1 MQRNIIKP
9 GELIHVIHRFEKEV
23 KRHFVGEVE
32 SVQDNVVRASGYA
45 FVVDDPRLHEFVKR
59 PDRRVKL
66 IPLTDGEL
74 VINVLPRDVS
84 LEAVR
89 YEEHDHR
96 LCVTDG
102 KNWRMDLKE
111 FGWN

>member
-1 MQRNIIKP
+1 MQKYIIQP

-23 KRHFVGEVE
+23 KRHFVGAVE
-32 SVQDNVVRASGYA
+32 GVQENVVRASGYA
-45 FVVDDPRLHEFVKR
+45 FVVDDPRRHEFVKR

-74 VINVLPRDVS
+74 VINVLPKDVS
-84 LEAVR
+84 LEDVR

-96 LCVTDG
+96 LYVTDG
-102 KNWRMDLKE
+102 RNWRMDLKE